1 MYTNTRSDPHISR
14 EAAARG
20 MLELFPGASPFS
32 CCIVVQD
39 RVDRGTS
46 TRGATCFHFFLAL
59 LHLLMS
65 PTVAPYIFC
74 LRRLSKASP
83 CFPGY
88 VPRPLQYQPIR
99 AASWVV
105 FRRRKPTLLLCS
117 ASTFLLPHGAGDQP
131 LTCPVSARVHHQGL
145 GALKAMPKAIGW
157 PIKWFGLDVEKDTF
171 FFLSLFIGMLSIF
184 NQVIEIVCNQKS
196 IQPEKM

>member
-1 MYTNTRSDPHISR
+1 MYTNTRPDPHISH

-20 MLELFPGASPFS
+20 MLEVFPGASPFS
-32 CCIVVQD
+32 CPIVVQD
-39 RVDRGTS
+39 RVNRGTP
-46 TRGATCFHFFLAL
+46 TYVVTCFNFFLAL

-74 LRRLSKASP
+74 LRCLSKASP

-105 FRRRKPTLLLCS
+105 FRRCKPTLLLCS
-117 ASTFLLPHGAGDQP
+117 VSTFLLPHSAGDQP
-131 LTCPVSARVHHQGL
+131 LTCPISARVHCQGL
-145 GALKAMPKAIGW
+145 GALKAMPKAIRW

-171 FFLSLFIGMLSIF
+171 FFFHFSLG
-184 NQVIEIVCNQKS
+184 C
-196 IQPEKM
+196 